1 MIVAAARQP
10 TVPRSRP
17 LLTTDGMLEQVIEN
31 AEYDAMQPDGNPYSQ
46 MDALCAML
54 KASPPGYRGYIGK
67 KIMTSPSCLL

>member
-1 MIVAAARQP
+1 
-10 TVPRSRP
+10 
-17 LLTTDGMLEQVIEN
+17 MLEQVIEN